1 MPLRRTACVLLAL
14 IFGWTV
20 AAPMAPAAKATA
32 PGWNGTWSLV
42 RYAAQKTGTSLA
54 ARQPEPTFSDDYLFV
69 TQCSATECVATV
81 VNGPKPKN
89 PTLPQPPQYSWDGS
103 RWVHVYDWQWDC
115 YMGEGVPKA
124 WAPAHSV
131 AYYTPQ
137 ADGKS
142 LRGVWR
148 TDIDGG
154 PCDGDVVMDV
164 AAFPVV

>member
-1 MPLRRTACVLLAL
+1 MPSCRMACVLVAL
-14 IFGWTV
+14 ILGGIGV
-20 AAPMAPAAKATA
+20 ASPVAHATS

-69 TQCSATECVATV
+69 TQCSATACVATV

-89 PTLPQPPQYSWDGS
+89 LTLPQPPQYTWDGT

-115 YMGEGVPKA
+115 YMGEGVPKVY
-124 WAPAHSV
+124 APAHSV

-137 ADGKS
+137 PDGKS

-148 TDIDGG
+148 TDISGG
-154 PCDGDVVMDV
+154 PCDGDVVMDI
-164 AAFPVV
+164 AAFPAA

>member
-1 MPLRRTACVLLAL
+1 LRRTAYALLILAL
-14 IFGWTV
+14 GSIGV
-20 AAPMAPAAKATA
+20 APIAHATL

-42 RYAAQKTGTSLA
+42 RYAAAKSGTSLA
-54 ARQPEPTFSDDYLFV
+54 ARQPEPTFSDDYLFL
-69 TQCSATECVATV
+69 TQCSTTACVATV

-89 PTLPQPPQYSWDGS
+89 PTLPQPPQYTWDGS

-115 YMGEGVPKA
+115 YLGEGVPKA

-137 ADGKS
+137 TDGKS

-164 AAFPVV
+164 AAFPVT

>member
-1 MPLRRTACVLLAL
+1 MPPRRRVRVWLRDSRNRHFA
-14 IFGWTV
+14 
-20 AAPMAPAAKATA
+20 
-32 PGWNGTWSLV
+32 
-42 RYAAQKTGTSLA
+42 
-54 ARQPEPTFSDDYLFV
+54 SDDYLFV
-69 TQCSATECVATV
+69 TECSATACVATV
-81 VNGPKPKN
+81 VNGPKPAN
-89 PTLPQPPQYSWDGS
+89 PTLPLPPRYSWDGS

-115 YMGEGVPKA
+115 YMGEGVPKVYT
-124 WAPAHSV
+124 PAHSV

-164 AAFPVV
+164 AGVPRRVDPLVRRPIVSRRVSA